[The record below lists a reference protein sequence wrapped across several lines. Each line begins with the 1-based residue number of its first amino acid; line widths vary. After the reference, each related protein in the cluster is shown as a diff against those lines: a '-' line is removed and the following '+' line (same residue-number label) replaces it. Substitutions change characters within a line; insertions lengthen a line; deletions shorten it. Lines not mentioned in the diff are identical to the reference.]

1 MELQDRYATVNGVR
15 LHYVEAGEGPLV
27 VLLHGFPEFWWTWR
41 HQIPALAAAGF
52 RVVALDMRGYAESDK
67 PPRWQDYRM
76 EILAADVAELIVA
89 LGEERAHVV
98 GHDWGAAVAWGVAT
112 FHPERVNRLVALN
125 VPHPERMLHTLRT
138 SLGQLR
144 RSWYMFFFQIPWL
157 PERLLRWGGRGLL
170 ERLYQEARP
179 GAYTAEDLAR
189 SDAALMGPD
198 GLRGPI
204 NYYRAALRQSP
215 RRAKAL
221 FTPISA
227 STLVIWGEQDRHL
240 MAKMA
245 DPDPRL
251 VPDVR
256 VERLPNASHW
266 VQHDEPERVNA
277 LLVEHLQQRP

>member
-125 VPHPERMLHTLRT
+125 VPHPERMLHTLQT

-157 PERLLRWGGRGLL
+157 PERLLRWGGRRAL
-170 ERLYQEARP
+170 EGFYTDARP

-189 SDAALMGPD
+189 SEKAIMGPD

-204 NYYRAALRQSP
+204 NYYRAVLRQSP
-215 RRAKAL
+215 SRATAQ

-227 STLVIWGEQDRHL
+227 PTLVIWGEQDRHL
-240 MAKMA
+240 LAKMA

-251 VPDVR
+251 VTVVR

-277 LLVEHLQQRP
+277 LLVEHLQQQP